1 MEAFALG
8 LPSIVSRTS
17 QVSYFYKS
25 DAFVMVEPVESDIS
39 RGIEEFFK
47 REIEWLNMSNSA
59 KQLVEKTFNWDAV
72 ALEMKKMY
80 QKALS

>member
-8 LPSIVSRTS
+8 LPSIVTRTS

-25 DAFVMVEPVESDIS
+25 GAFIMVEPVEKDIS
-39 RGIEEFFK
+39 RGIEEFLNC
-47 REIEWLNMSNSA
+47 EAEWSNMSSSA
-59 KQLVEKTFNWDAV
+59 KNLIKKTFNWDIV

-80 QKALS
+80 QKALL